1 MCLCHLAEKESQV
14 QGCAVLLGPEDR
26 VPTQGRIL
34 RQGPLGLGTLR
45 GQMPGGD
52 RSTRRARIPA
62 LAWGWQ
68 RIPGWIE
75 GPRCRGNRHRR
86 AQAAGAPRTPFW
98 YIRSLDLPAQTWKK
112 QYPTTLQVLQEAQGE
127 AAASPARVVAPGC
140 DSRDRGAPELRF
152 PEGSVGRGG
161 RLGAAPGG
169 RVCVCREH
177 GPPRGRR
184 SAGASP
190 SPGAH
195 GPSLS
200 PEAARAAAQQPRLR
214 LARLSLPSLPRL
226 GSRVRRPAARG
237 RRALRSRTGAGGGGR
252 VRGGRAV
259 QRRAETRPP
268 RRSLARSLAGSP
280 PPALRS
286 LPPLPGVIDPSRAPP
301 PPRPF

>member
-68 RIPGWIE
+68 RTPGWIE
-75 GPRCRGNRHRR
+75 GPRCRGSRHRR

-127 AAASPARVVAPGC
+127 AAASPARG
-140 DSRDRGAPELRF
+140 SSGLRF
-152 PEGSVGRGG
+152 PRPRCS
-161 RLGAAPGG
+161 GAQVPGG
-169 RVCVCREH
+169 VSR
-177 GPPRGRR
+177 PRRAARR
-184 SAGASP
+184 SARGASVRVPGARPSPRPPQRRRLPLPLRARPVPVPGGGPSRRSAASP
-190 SPGAH
+190 SPRSSLAALPPPTGLQ
-195 GPSLS
+195 GP
-200 PEAARAAAQQPRLR
+200 P
-214 LARLSLPSLPRL
+214 
-226 GSRVRRPAARG
+226 ARG
-237 RRALRSRTGAGGGGR
+237 SGQESVGSRTGAGGGGR